1 MNTFFRVAPHPKP
14 ELDRFDTSLR
24 YTDILF
30 GFVIKELFIR
40 LQSWAQLDR
49 AVQLHLL
56 VGTTL
61 VLGSWIGFR
70 RSLYRSSYQVK
81 FFNLPLFRFIADQL
95 MLILYFRVAV
105 LTEADGKHVPAADDL
120 ANSTTKLM
128 IYVFVLYTVWDLL
141 GIWMAKAKITE
152 KDGKKKPRYPEVSDS
167 KEPQITEKEQAPNWW
182 GLLISVGGLGLL
194 VLLWLFRDCLTSTG
208 EFLAITTWLLAYRWF
223 KEIKNSWPKSHSA

>member
-1 MNTFFRVAPHPKP
+1 MNTFLRVAPHPVP
-14 ELDRFDTSLR
+14 DLDRFDTSLR

-30 GFVIKELFIR
+30 GFVIRELFLR
-40 LQSWAQLDR
+40 LQNWSQLDR
-49 AVQLHLL
+49 AVKLHLL

-105 LTEADGKHVPAADDL
+105 LTEVGGKQFPPAADL

-141 GIWMAKAKITE
+141 GIWMAKAKIIE
-152 KDGKKKPRYPEVSDS
+152 NDGKKKPRYPEVSNS
-167 KEPQITEKEQAPNWW
+167 REPQMTEKEQAPNWW
-182 GLLISVGGLGLL
+182 GLLISIGGLCLL
-194 VLLWLFRDCLTSTG
+194 VLFWLLRGCLTPTG
-208 EFLAITTWLLAYRWF
+208 EFLAITAWLLVYRWL
-223 KEIKNSWPKSHSA
+223 KEIRNSWPKPQRA